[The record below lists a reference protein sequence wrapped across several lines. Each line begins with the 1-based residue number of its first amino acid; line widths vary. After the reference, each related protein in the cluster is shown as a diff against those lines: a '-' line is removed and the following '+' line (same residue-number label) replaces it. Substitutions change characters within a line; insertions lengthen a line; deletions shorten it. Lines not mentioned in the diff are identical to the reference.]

1 MDRSIEV
8 KFDKI
13 NIDEEVD
20 DETAGLGRKKAV
32 KTFTYGTI
40 RSEIVGALEEAHRQL
55 CESNAKSVTIT
66 IRVTR

>member
-13 NIDEEVD
+13 NIDEEVE
-20 DETAGLGRKKAV
+20 DEANLGRKKPV